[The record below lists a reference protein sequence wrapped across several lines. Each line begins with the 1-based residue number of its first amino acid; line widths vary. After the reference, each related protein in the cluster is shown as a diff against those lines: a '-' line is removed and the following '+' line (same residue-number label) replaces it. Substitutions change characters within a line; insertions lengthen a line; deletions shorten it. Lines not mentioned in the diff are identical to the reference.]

1 MGGVTV
7 KIADPPNPADAA
19 VTVVVPCSNG
29 VAKPIE
35 LLNFAIFVE
44 DDVQVTDRVMSWI
57 APLLNVPSAT
67 NCSAKPSG
75 SEALD
80 GLTEIDVRPTSEP
93 LPERLIICGLFIAS
107 SRTANTP
114 PRNPLARG
122 VKVTLMVQL
131 PPGIKLA
138 PHVLL

>member
-1 MGGVTV
+1 MTV
-7 KIADPPNPADAA
+7 RIADPLSPPAAA
-19 VTVVVPCSNG
+19 VTVVVPWRMG
-29 VAKPIE
+29 VAKPIAP
-35 LLNFAIFVE
+35 LNFAILVAA
-44 DDVQVTDRVMSWI
+44 DVQITDRVMSWI
-57 APLLNVPSAT
+57 VPLLNVPSAT

-75 SEALD
+75 TEALD
-80 GLTEIDVRPTSEP
+80 GLTEIAVRPDSEP

>member
-7 KIADPPNPADAA
+7 KFADPLSPADPA
-19 VTVVVPCSNG
+19 VMVVVPCSNAI
-29 VAKPIE
+29 AKPIE
-35 LLNFAIFVE
+35 LLNFAILVE
-44 DDVQVTDRVMSWI
+44 DDVQIADRVMSWI
-57 APLLNVPSAT
+57 VPLLNVPSAT

-75 SEALD
+75 TEALE
-80 GLTEIDVRPTSEP
+80 GLMEIDVRPTSEP
-93 LPERLIICGLFIAS
+93 VPERLIIRGLFIAS